1 MCYLQVFHKRSVL
14 QSRDGRFYNPIQSPD
29 TCTGSHTMVLPVT
42 PEVNYTFSVSL
53 ATVPR
58 VELLSRLGRSNR
70 ATGGGG
76 DM

>member
-1 MCYLQVFHKRSVL
+1 M
-14 QSRDGRFYNPIQSPD
+14 I
-29 TCTGSHTMVLPVT
+29 LPVT

>member
-1 MCYLQVFHKRSVL
+1 
-14 QSRDGRFYNPIQSPD
+14 
-29 TCTGSHTMVLPVT
+29 MVLPVT

-53 ATVPR
+53 ASVLR

-76 DM
+76 GHVTPTFVPPLFNYF